1 MRGAVEA
8 VRAAIEDGPSREA
21 LRSILPPGGARNAID
36 CALWEL
42 EAARAGK
49 PVWQLAGVPEP
60 RPVITTFT
68 LSADSPEAMARVAA
82 RHADARAIKAKL
94 TGDLALDIE
103 RVRAIRAA
111 RPDTWLA
118 VDGNQGFVPAQLDAL
133 IAPPEIG

>member
-1 MRGAVEA
+1 MLISDWSADVCSS
-8 VRAAIEDGPSREA
+8 D
-21 LRSILPPGGARNAID
+21 L
-36 CALWEL
+36 
-42 EAARAGK
+42 
-49 PVWQLAGVPEP
+49 LAGVPEP
-60 RPVITTFT
+60 RPVSTTFT

-118 VDGNQGFVPAQLDAL
+118 VDGHQGFVPDQLDAL
-133 IAPPEIG
+133 IAALVEHRVALHEPPLARGDENGRASCREKVFKSVEI